1 MSVEEQQKEIDY
13 WRWQLS
19 VEKLRVNELE
29 GRIKEKDKQITQL
42 RETLK
47 AEEDN
52 HNMLRGMYA
61 KLDGRLAEIQ
71 QLIEET
77 SIIIADG
84 TQKVRICEFIEKLE
98 KIVKGQEE
106 K

>member
-1 MSVEEQQKEIDY
+1 LSVEEQQKEIDY

-19 VEKLRVNELE
+19 AEKLRVNELE
-29 GRIKEKDKQITQL
+29 GRLAKCEEEHK
-42 RETLK
+42 TLSDIANANIQK
-47 AEEDN
+47 KHDLED
-52 HNMLRGMYA
+52 
-61 KLDGRLAEIQ
+61 RLAEIQ